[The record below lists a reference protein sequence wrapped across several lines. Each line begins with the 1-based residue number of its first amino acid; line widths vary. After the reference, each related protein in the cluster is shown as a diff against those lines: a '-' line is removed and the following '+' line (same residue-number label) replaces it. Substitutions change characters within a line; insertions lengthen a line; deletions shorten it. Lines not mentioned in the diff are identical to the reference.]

1 MRHVDAAPRKKPSH
15 KMPDFVREAL
25 EENGLMGAYKE
36 RPDYQQ
42 NDYIGWIIGAKQQ
55 ETKERR
61 LSQMIEELKLG
72 DRYMNMTHHGK
83 E

>member
-1 MRHVDAAPRKKPSH
+1 MDAAPRKKPVH
-15 KMPDFVREAL
+15 EMPEFIRKAL
-25 EENGLMGAYKE
+25 EESGLMEAYKA

-61 LSQMIEELKLG
+61 LSQMLEELRMG
-72 DRYMNMTHHGK
+72 DRYMNMTHDGK
-83 E
+83 K